1 MVGPVLRYCRS
12 KSVTR
17 QLAERLAHPPRV
29 MASIGVILAVGAFL
43 VGTALPR
50 ALAQSA
56 PPSTGPRVV
65 ASTTVFADMVKQVG
79 GDRLAAVRSLVPA
92 GVDVEDYEPTPNDL
106 QAVSQSDLLVM
117 NGLALDRWVPK
128 LVQAT
133 NPGIATTVLSD
144 GLASLGAGASED
156 LDVAQNG
163 NPHFWL
169 DPQYAKIYVQKI
181 HDQLIA
187 LDPGGSATYDANTT
201 AYLAQLDEL
210 DAWIQQ
216 QVATIPAEN
225 RKLVTF
231 HEAYPY
237 FAARYGFELVGVIT
251 PSPGQDPSAGELAQ
265 LVGKVKAAH
274 VKAVFSEAQFSP
286 KLTQTLA
293 DEAGV
298 RQVITDLY
306 NDSLGDP
313 PADSY
318 LGMMRYNVGRMV
330 QALA

>member
-1 MVGPVLRYCRS
+1 MPTQRVRRHWTLSGAAAGLVL
-12 KSVTR
+12 
-17 QLAERLAHPPRV
+17 
-29 MASIGVILAVGAFL
+29 ILVSGCGLLPYAVRPFGNPA
-43 VGTALPR
+43 A
-50 ALAQSA
+50 
-56 PPSTGPRVV
+56 GPRVV
-65 ASTTVFADMVKQVG
+65 TSTSVLADLVQQVG
-79 GDRLAAVRSLVPA
+79 GDRLASVRSVVPA
-92 GVDVEDYEPTPNDL
+92 GADVEDYDPKPADL
-106 QAVSQSDLLVM
+106 QAVAQADLFVM

-133 NPGIATTVLSD
+133 NPTALILVLSD
-144 GLASLGAGASED
+144 GLPVLGVGVSED
-156 LDVAQNG
+156 EDIAQHG

-169 DPQYAKIYVQKI
+169 DPQYTKVYVQRI
-181 HDQLIA
+181 HDQLVA
-187 LDPGGSATYDANTT
+187 RDPDGQATYDANTT

-210 DAWIQQ
+210 DGWIQQ
-216 QVATIPAEN
+216 QVATIPPEN

-251 PSPGQDPSAGELAQ
+251 PSPGQEPSAGELAQ
-265 LVGKVKAAH
+265 LVQTVKAAQ

-293 DEAGV
+293 QEAGIQ
-298 RQVITDLY
+298 QVVSDLY
-306 NDSLGDP
+306 NDSLGDA

-318 LGMMRYNVGRMV
+318 LGMMRYNVERLV

>member
-1 MVGPVLRYCRS
+1 LLRHCR
-12 KSVTR
+12 KYI
-17 QLAERLAHPPRV
+17 P
-29 MASIGVILAVGAFL
+29 ILAVLAVALF
-43 VGTALPR
+43 VGLQRLQPVQ
-50 ALAQSA
+50 AQST
-56 PPSTGPRVV
+56 PQGPRVV

-79 GDRLAAVRSLVPA
+79 GDRLGSVRSIVPA
-92 GVDVEDYEPTPNDL
+92 GVDVEDYEPTPDDL
-106 QAVSQSDLLVM
+106 VAVSQANLLVM

-128 LVQAT
+128 LVQSA
-133 NPGIATTVLSD
+133 NPTIGTLVLSD
-144 GLASLGAGASED
+144 GLPVLGVGSSDDQD
-156 LDVAQNG
+156 LAQNG

-169 DPQYAKIYVQKI
+169 DPQYAKVYIRKI
-181 HDQLIA
+181 HDQLVSI
-187 LDPGGSATYDANTT
+187 DPDGSAVYDANTT

-210 DAWIQQ
+210 DSWIQQ
-216 QVATIPAEN
+216 QVATVPSDN

-231 HEAYPY
+231 HEAYAY
-237 FAARYGFELVGVIT
+237 FAARYGFQVVGVIT

-265 LVGKVKAAH
+265 LVDTVKAAH

-293 DEAGV
+293 QEAGIQ
-298 RQVITDLY
+298 QVVTDLY

-318 LGMMRYNVGRMV
+318 IGMLRFDVGRMV